1 MGRTDDMLV
10 IRGVNVFPSQ
20 IESVLVGVQG
30 VAPHYLLVVD
40 RQNATDS
47 LEIQVEVTDD
57 MFADSLGKLEE
68 IKRIIGERI
77 KSVAGI
83 KALITLV
90 GPGTIPRF
98 EGKAKRVIDK
108 RNL

>member
-1 MGRTDDMLV
+1 MTIQCGDRALEDYRKKQDGVTAVSVALSAPPEKVGDAVLHMKEQMDQ
-10 IRGVNVFPSQ
+10 IRMKLNQMQAS
-20 IESVLVGVQG
+20 
-30 VAPHYLLVVD
+30 YL
-40 RQNATDS
+40 A
-47 LEIQVEVTDD
+47 
-57 MFADSLGKLEE
+57 GKLEE

>member
-1 MGRTDDMLV
+1 
-10 IRGVNVFPSQ
+10 
-20 IESVLVGVQG
+20 
-30 VAPHYLLVVD
+30 
-40 RQNATDS
+40 
-47 LEIQVEVTDD
+47 